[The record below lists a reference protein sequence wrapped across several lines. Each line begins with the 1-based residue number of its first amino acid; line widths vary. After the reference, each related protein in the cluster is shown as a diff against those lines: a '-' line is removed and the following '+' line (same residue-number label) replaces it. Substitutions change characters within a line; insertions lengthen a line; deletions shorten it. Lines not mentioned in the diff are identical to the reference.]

1 MQYLVLNMILAQIQ
15 FDIYMNIAKKYLHTK
30 QETAVGYLEKSVPF
44 FANQENANEREGMK
58 KGKYLDRHKAI
69 DFYRSITSA
78 PNLFFWQNSFQNIS
92 SIILKRVN
100 AKNAFVQF
108 VHFFLHQTLFSFQ
121 QFSTFNQA
129 LYLLSKIDGCKL
141 IFS

>member
-108 VHFFLHQTLFSFQ
+108 VHFFCIRPYSVFSN
-121 QFSTFNQA
+121 S
-129 LYLLSKIDGCKL
+129 LLSIRLYTCCQKVMVV
-141 IFS
+141 S

>member
-1 MQYLVLNMILAQIQ
+1 MHIRLCRSVLPKNICTQNRKRLL
-15 FDIYMNIAKKYLHTK
+15 DIWKK
-30 QETAVGYLEKSVPF
+30 ACPF

-108 VHFFLHQTLFSFQ
+108 VRFFCIRPYSVFSN
-121 QFSTFNQA
+121 S
-129 LYLLSKIDGCKL
+129 LLSIRLYTCCQK
-141 IFS
+141 